1 MSQLYK
7 VQQELVRKVIPIV
20 VKILNNSIAKNII
33 NSVDVIEDIE
43 FDKD

>member
-20 VKILNNSIAKNII
+20 VKILNKEIAKNII
-33 NSVDVIEDIE
+33 NTVDVIEDIE
-43 FDKD
+43 FDKN